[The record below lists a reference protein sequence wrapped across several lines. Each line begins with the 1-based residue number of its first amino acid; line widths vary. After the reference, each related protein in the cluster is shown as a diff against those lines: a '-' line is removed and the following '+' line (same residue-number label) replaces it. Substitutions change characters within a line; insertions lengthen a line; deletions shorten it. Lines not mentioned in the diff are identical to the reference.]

1 MSKTVDVYLV
11 RHGEAQVPWS
21 KGGNSGL
28 SKTGK
33 QQAEQVA
40 TRLLNLSQP
49 QLISSPLRRAKETGY
64 PLGRQLGIQMSVED
78 RFCEVPLSTD
88 LKIRKDWL
96 QSVSTMRWHQV
107 DESISRWR
115 SNAWAA
121 LIELR
126 RDTVVFTH
134 FMLINALVSRATAND
149 GLVYFEPGYG
159 SITHL
164 RIYNDDR
171 CELMSIGQ
179 SIAVS
184 S

>member
-1 MSKTVDVYLV
+1 
-11 RHGEAQVPWS
+11 
-21 KGGNSGL
+21 
-28 SKTGK
+28 
-33 QQAEQVA
+33 
-40 TRLLNLSQP
+40 
-49 QLISSPLRRAKETGY
+49 
-64 PLGRQLGIQMSVED
+64 
-78 RFCEVPLSTD
+78 
-88 LKIRKDWL
+88 
-96 QSVSTMRWHQV
+96 STMRWHQV

-149 GLVYFEPGYG
+149 GLVYFEPDYG

-164 RIYNDDR
+164 RISNDDR